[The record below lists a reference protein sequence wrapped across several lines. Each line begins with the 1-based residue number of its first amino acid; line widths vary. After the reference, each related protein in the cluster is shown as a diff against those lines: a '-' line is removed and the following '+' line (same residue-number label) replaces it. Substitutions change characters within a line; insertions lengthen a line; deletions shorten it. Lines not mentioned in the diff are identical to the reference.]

1 MTRAGAS
8 AIVKHRLRNGL
19 EVRLKPV
26 HTAPLVSS
34 WLWYRVGSRNE
45 RTGQTGVSHWVEH
58 MQFKGTPAFPSGV
71 LDKAISRD
79 GGLWNAGTW
88 IDWTTYYEIMPADR
102 IDLALRLE
110 ADRMANSN
118 FDPAEVESERTV
130 IISERQGH
138 ENNPS
143 FRLAEEV
150 QAAAFRVH
158 SYHHEVIGD
167 MADLEAMSRDDLY
180 GYYQTHYTPSNAVL
194 ALAGDFKPGPML
206 KRIRELFGSIP
217 RSPQPDTSVRTEPE
231 QPGERRVAVEGPD
244 PTPIVE
250 VAYRVPSA
258 KDPDFVPLTVMDSVL
273 AGASSLSPFGGG
285 LPNKTSRLYRALVH
299 GGLAAAVSGGL
310 AATIDPYL
318 YSLRATVRP
327 DRSPDAV
334 LDRLDEE
341 VDRLLQ
347 EAVAPEEVEKAIKQ
361 AKAIFAYDSESITHQ
376 GMWLG
381 YAEMFAD
388 YAWFETFL
396 DRISRVSP
404 EDVLKMAHKY
414 LRPSNRVAGIY
425 RPSTEGSHVG
435 S

>member
-1 MTRAGAS
+1 MTRAGGLD
-8 AIVKHRLRNGL
+8 IVRHRLRNGL

-45 RTGQTGVSHWVEH
+45 HTGQTGVSHWVEH
-58 MQFKGTPAFPSGV
+58 MQFKGTPTFPSGL

-79 GGLWNAGTW
+79 GGVWNAGTW
-88 IDWTTYYEIMPADR
+88 IDWTTYFEIMPADR

-110 ADRMANSN
+110 ADRMVNSS

-138 ENNPS
+138 ENDPS

-150 QAAAFRVH
+150 QSAAFRVH

-167 MADLEAMSRDDLY
+167 MADLETMTRDDLF
-180 GYYQTHYTPSNAVL
+180 GYYQNYYTPTNAVL
-194 ALAGDFKPGPML
+194 ALAGDFQPGPML
-206 KRIRELFGSIP
+206 KRIRELFGDIP
-217 RSPQPDTSVRTEPE
+217 KRPRPVSSVRAEPE

-250 VAYRVPSA
+250 VAYRVPSGN
-258 KDPDFVPLTVMDSVL
+258 DPDFLALTVMDSVL
-273 AGASSLSPFGGG
+273 AGASSLSPYGGG

-299 GGLAAAVSGGL
+299 GGLAAAVAGGL

-318 YSLRATVRP
+318 YSLRLTVRP
-327 DRSPDAV
+327 DRSPDAA
-334 LDRLDEE
+334 LDTLDVE

-347 EAVAPEEVEKAIKQ
+347 SAVSPGEVEKAIKQ
-361 AKAIFAYDSESITHQ
+361 AKAIFAYDSESVTHQ

-396 DRISRVSP
+396 DRISRISP
-404 EDVLKMAHKY
+404 EDVLKVAHKY
-414 LRPSNRVAGIY
+414 MRPSNRVVGIY
-425 RPSTEGSHVG
+425 RPSEGASHV
-435 S
+435 SQ